1 MGPLY
6 LIVFLRFTGTV
17 TGPTQFDSS
26 MFAAMKPVD
35 SPTAST
41 PEASGS
47 DAKSKHKKK
56 KKKNKKHKHKHKH
69 ERHDKEKEKM
79 GSQVQ
84 RTFSESIILDH
95 PFSSDASNSPAP
107 RKPPDSPEFEVI

>member
-1 MGPLY
+1 
-6 LIVFLRFTGTV
+6 
-17 TGPTQFDSS
+17 

-107 RKPPDSPEFEVI
+107 RKPPDSSEFEVI